1 MVPSFVYLL
10 FKFYFKSGRLCYL
23 RFDTKYLS
31 FQTISLVTRT
41 LIRLFFLYF
50 SSDKLY
56 NSKGGYVLR
65 SFLGLQTFSFKQISP
80 LESGQ

>member
-23 RFDTKYLS
+23 PFDTKYLS

-50 SSDKLY
+50 SSDKFY
-56 NSKGGYVLR
+56 NSKGAYKHSR
-65 SFLGLQTFSFKQISP
+65 SNRYLP
-80 LESGQ
+80 LSQGNNCRIL